1 MVGTVVGVTVSTV
14 LDMAPVMV
22 AVPGTVAVA
31 VVVLGAMLVV
41 TVVTSADAAE
51 PG

>member
-22 AVPGTVAVA
+22 VVPGAVA
-31 VVVLGAMLVV
+31 VVVLDVMLVV
-41 TVVTSADAAE
+41 TAFTSADAVD